1 MKQFKEFQEAYGRR
15 HDAYTRDYH
24 SSISGMGKHQSAAY
38 HADGGAN
45 DEGWDRE
52 HHHKPADHPHSVHIN
67 GRKWKT
73 FGSHSHATNVARKI
87 KGATVHREEVQLDE
101 LSSDTLKSYVHKA
114 TSDVVEKKRQE
125 QIALN
130 RSKQTRLTKH
140 GVQSSLNVANDN
152 REKAKSRANG
162 IAKAA
167 MKIASE
173 EVQLDEIS
181 DKTLMSY
188 AQKVHDDS
196 MKHDQ
201 DPTKRSV
208 EKRNKSVMGFSRALN
223 KLESR
228 SHKESTD
235 MCNVCGQTPCN
246 CTHLSESY
254 EEAEEHK
261 SAAEAAKKKG
271 NMGTYH
277 AHMANHH
284 EAMGQWHESKGR
296 HSVADNHYNKAEEHH
311 EESLKHPFKEE
322 SINELSSELLARY
335 KEKAGLAAQA
345 ADKAKKY
352 DLGHKRFKGIM
363 KATFKQF
370 ANDAKK

>member
-73 FGSHSHATNVARKI
+73 FGSHSHATNVAKKI
-87 KGATVHREEVQLDE
+87 KGATVHR
-101 LSSDTLKSYVHKA
+101 
-114 TSDVVEKKRQE
+114 
-125 QIALN
+125 
-130 RSKQTRLTKH
+130 
-140 GVQSSLNVANDN
+140 
-152 REKAKSRANG
+152 
-162 IAKAA
+162 
-167 MKIASE
+167 E

-201 DPTKRSV
+201 DPTKRSA

-228 SHKESTD
+228 PHKE
-235 MCNVCGQTPCN
+235 
-246 CTHLSESY
+246 
-254 EEAEEHK
+254 
-261 SAAEAAKKKG
+261 EAACPVCKKDPCECDDSHG
-271 NMGTYH
+271 F
-277 AHMANHH
+277 
-284 EAMGQWHESKGR
+284 
-296 HSVADNHYNKAEEHH
+296 V
-311 EESLKHPFKEE
+311 KEE
-322 SINELSSELLARY
+322 SINELSSDLLARY
-335 KEKAGLAAQA
+335 KEKAGLAASA

>member
-67 GRKWKT
+67 GKKWKT
-73 FGSHSHATNVARKI
+73 FGSASHATNVARKI

-167 MKIASE
+167 MKMASE

-181 DKTLMSY
+181 DKTLMNY

-196 MKHDQ
+196 LKHDK
-201 DPTKRSV
+201 DPSKRSAT
-208 EKRNKSVMGFSRALN
+208 KRNKSVMGFSRAIN

-228 SHKESTD
+228 PVKEE
-235 MCNVCGQTPCN
+235 NK
-246 CTHLSESY
+246 HY
-254 EEAEEHK
+254 EEAEEHLSK
-261 SAAEAAKKKG
+261 ANDAEREGRMKDF
-271 NMGTYH
+271 H

-284 EAMGQWHESKGR
+284 DAMSKWHDSKGR
-296 HSVADNHYNKAEEHH
+296 SASADKHAEKAEMHH
-311 EESLKHPFKEE
+311 EKSLTVKEE
-322 SINELSSELLARY
+322 TINELSSDLLARY
-335 KEKAGLAAQA
+335 KEKAGMAAQA

>member
-1 MKQFKEFQEAYGRR
+1 MKQFKDYIVEYEIHHDGHGNYRDDEGNEWTSRSGSAHRSSFGRR
-15 HDAYTRDYH
+15 HTIT
-24 SSISGMGKHQSAAY
+24 SNQ
-38 HADGGAN
+38 
-45 DEGWDRE
+45 
-52 HHHKPADHPHSVHIN
+52 PDHPHSVHIN
-67 GRKWKT
+67 GKKWKT

-87 KGATVHREEVQLDE
+87 QGATVHR
-101 LSSDTLKSYVHKA
+101 
-114 TSDVVEKKRQE
+114 
-125 QIALN
+125 
-130 RSKQTRLTKH
+130 
-140 GVQSSLNVANDN
+140 
-152 REKAKSRANG
+152 
-162 IAKAA
+162 
-167 MKIASE
+167 E

-201 DPTKRSV
+201 DPTKRSA

-228 SHKESTD
+228 PHKEET
-235 MCNVCGQTPCN
+235 VCPVCKKDPCE
-246 CTHLSESY
+246 CDDSH
-254 EEAEEHK
+254 
-261 SAAEAAKKKG
+261 G
-271 NMGTYH
+271 F
-277 AHMANHH
+277 
-284 EAMGQWHESKGR
+284 
-296 HSVADNHYNKAEEHH
+296 V
-311 EESLKHPFKEE
+311 KEE

-335 KEKAGLAAQA
+335 KEKAGLAASA